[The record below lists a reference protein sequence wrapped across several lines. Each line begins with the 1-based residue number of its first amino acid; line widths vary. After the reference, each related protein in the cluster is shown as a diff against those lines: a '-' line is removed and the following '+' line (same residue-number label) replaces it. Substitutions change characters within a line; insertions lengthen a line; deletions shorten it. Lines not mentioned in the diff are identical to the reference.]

1 MSGIGDYLASLVDYL
16 DVNGTLVWDA
26 LQQHVVLALV
36 PVVIALVL
44 SLPIGYLAVRYGWLY
59 HPLLNLSSLLYAIP
73 SLALFAVLPLLLGTR
88 ILDPLNIVVALS
100 IYTLALLVRT
110 VADGL
115 RSVDPTITQA
125 ATAIGYRRIRRLVS
139 VELPIAL
146 PVLFAGLRVATVS
159 NISLVSVGALVGVG
173 GLGQLFTR
181 GFQLFYSVPI
191 VVGLVLSIALALLAD
206 LLLVLAQRALTPW
219 TRAGVSTR

>member
-1 MSGIGDYLASLVDYL
+1 MSAVGDYLASLVDYL

-26 LQQHVVLALV
+26 LQQHIWLALL
-36 PVVIALVL
+36 PVAIAFVL
-44 SLPIGYLAVRYGWLY
+44 SLPIGYLAVRFSWLY

-73 SLALFAVLPLLLGTR
+73 SLALFLLMPLILGTQ

-100 IYTLALLVRT
+100 VYTLALLVRT

-115 RSVDPTITQA
+115 RSVDPMITQA
-125 ATAIGYRRIRRLVS
+125 ATAIGYKRVRRLVA

-146 PVLFAGLRVATVS
+146 PVIFAGLRVATVS

-206 LLLVLAQRALTPW
+206 VLLVLAQRALTPW
-219 TRAGVSTR
+219 TRVGATR